1 LDTKESLQKQ
11 QETKISEG
19 YNLINGFGI
28 PKSPRASEI
37 IKELLS
43 RVTHGFASPK
53 SHRASEI
60 INELLS
66 RVAHGFGSP
75 KSLRA

>member
-1 LDTKESLQKQ
+1 
-11 QETKISEG
+11 
-19 YNLINGFGI
+19 
-28 PKSPRASEI
+28 
-37 IKELLS
+37 
-43 RVTHGFASPK
+43 VTHGFASPK